1 MPDIRAASARSL
13 LRVPPDNYL
22 LAPWLKN
29 CNDHKPHTPDQHP
42 CDALAQD
49 LDDHMDGWSDVV
61 AQLEHGMV
69 SVDLPSLPPDADVP
83 SVCY

>member
-1 MPDIRAASARSL
+1 
-13 LRVPPDNYL
+13 
-22 LAPWLKN
+22 
-29 CNDHKPHTPDQHP
+29 
-42 CDALAQD
+42 
-49 LDDHMDGWSDVV
+49 MDGWSDVV